1 MTFQF
6 AICLVLALACVLYFL
21 KDLLG
26 PSAAGG
32 CGPGCGCGRCA
43 PRRGFGLGGGGAAP
57 AAGPAPGFVPG
68 TWP

>member
-32 CGPGCGCGRCA
+32 CGPGCGTCSSGGC
-43 PRRGFGLGGGGAAP
+43 PVKKLEGLQAALP
-57 AAGPAPGFVPG
+57 EPTKPKG
-68 TWP
+68 